1 MSLTGIP
8 LRHSVCAVSTS
19 YPPHVAQVRAVMA
32 AKGVTQAQ
40 LAEALGLTQSSVSRR
55 LAGSQPFRTDELADA
70 ARFLGVSLVINLEDV
85 A

>member
-1 MSLTGIP
+1 
-8 LRHSVCAVSTS
+8 
-19 YPPHVAQVRAVMA
+19 MA